1 MVQGV
6 RVGCF
11 GCAWCAQVLGLWF
24 ENYPD
29 RCCFVVGGLCF
40 SDSNN
45 IPWSSRGVFTK
56 FHSKQSFLRRARC
69 RLIIRRWRGCDVAA
83 VELWQQYFF
92 RKNCQD
98 PATRCD
104 WLIQA
109 RPLVT
114 ERVGGTRWVLVFQF
128 PLWNGISISRCQAK
142 FLICEIADFT
152 PSAHAQ
158 SDIPGHPFRKRW
170 LFTEI
175 SNILRTDDQCSGL
188 GYSVCV

>member
-56 FHSKQSFLRRARC
+56 FHSKKSFLRRARC

-92 RKNCQD
+92 RKNYQD

-114 ERVGGTRWVLVFQF
+114 ERCGKGSEEPVEFWFFNSLYGMEFRFPGVKRSFSFAKSLTSRQLRMRRVISQVIHFASGGCSLRYRIYWEL
-128 PLWNGISISRCQAK
+128 LISVQ
-142 FLICEIADFT
+142 
-152 PSAHAQ
+152 
-158 SDIPGHPFRKRW
+158 G
-170 LFTEI
+170 
-175 SNILRTDDQCSGL
+175 
-188 GYSVCV
+188 